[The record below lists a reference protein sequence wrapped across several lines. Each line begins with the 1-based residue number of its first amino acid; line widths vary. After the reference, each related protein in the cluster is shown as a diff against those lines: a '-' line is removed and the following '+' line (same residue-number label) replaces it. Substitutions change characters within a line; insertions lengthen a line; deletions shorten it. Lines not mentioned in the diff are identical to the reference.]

1 MKHLKK
7 FEELDPSTY
16 RRAGQML
23 KGISQESRGRKLI
36 DYGSEKEHGFYGVRV
51 LSGHGSSNTP
61 DLYTFTDKEGNESS
75 EVFVTDPKCTLK
87 LGDSE
92 GEIKDAESLV
102 REWKE
107 GKSTLSFKLDFSF
120 KVSEKSQQSLIDAKS
135 ARSDFWL
142 NRIINGNAINRLNLF
157 SLTIFISDWQD
168 GIVEWN
174 TDQDTGESLIGT
186 PEEHDVY
193 DMFKNSFYNNL
204 YFLKPS
210 KPTNDVMG
218 GIFADRKSALK
229 FKRELPKM
237 IEPHADI
244 IFDIFSIIG
253 ADSEDYEKTM
263 EKIKSISLNGL
274 YDENCETAHSK
285 LSRKWFQ

>member
-16 RRAGQML
+16 RRAGMLL
-23 KGISQESRGRKLI
+23 KGKSQETRGRKLI
-36 DYGSEKEHGFYGVRV
+36 DYAGEKEHGFYGVRV
-51 LSGHGSSNTP
+51 LVGKSEI
-61 DLYTFTDKEGNESS
+61 YQFTDKEGNDLSS
-75 EVFVTDPKCTLK
+75 EVFVTDPKCDIT
-87 LGDSE
+87 LGD

-120 KVSEKSQQSLIDAKS
+120 KVSEKSQQSLIDAKN
-135 ARSDFWL
+135 ARTDFWL

-157 SLTIFISDWQD
+157 SLTIFISDWLD

-186 PEEHDVY
+186 SEEHDVY
-193 DMFKNSFYNNL
+193 DMFKNSFYNSL
-204 YFLKPS
+204 YFLKPN
-210 KPTNDVMG
+210 KPTNDVVG
-218 GIFADRKSALK
+218 GVFADRKSALK

-274 YDENCETAHSK
+274 YDENCETAHSN
-285 LSRKWFQ
+285 LSRKWFNL